1 MNSAMG
7 SSVVSV
13 IQSYLNSAA
22 EEMRRT
28 LIRTA
33 FSPVIYEVLDFG
45 ISLYNGDMDL
55 IADAPGLAFFL
66 GANDFALRKGV
77 EHLGMESLEDGDVV
91 ILNYPYWSSA
101 HAADVALF
109 APVFDEGEDRPF
121 AFCCIRAHWLD
132 LGAKDP
138 GYVLDSTDVH
148 QEGLIIPPLK
158 VYKRGKAD
166 SQIIDLIRFNSRMP
180 EYVLGDLEAQIAAV
194 KTGIRRLR
202 AIRAKFG
209 AATMDAATREI
220 LDHGEKITREAL
232 SQFPTGTW
240 EATDI
245 VDDDGISDDPI
256 PIHIKVTLDG
266 QRFSVDFSGS
276 PDCVPGPVNIPF
288 GLTETLC
295 KVALKTLT
303 TPTQPSNAGCFRPL
317 EVIAPPGNIFHATYP
332 APTYTLWS
340 AMVAL
345 ETLFKALAQAMPDRI
360 PAGSGGDVPGFLM
373 YGKDRHTGAPY
384 AISNNEPVGWGAGR
398 DHDGAN
404 ALNHISTTMVR
415 NTPIEVLEAKTGMFF
430 EHLKLRPD
438 SGGAGR
444 YRGGLGISRG
454 IRFVTPGDFLSITK
468 KSKTRPWALD
478 GGDSADTNMMHY
490 FPGTERAISV
500 GTHRSKVENNDRVEI
515 VSGGGGGYGNPTQ
528 RDPQAVLEDVLDG
541 YVSEAAARERY
552 GVVIENGA
560 VNAVATAALRSARG
574 D

>member
-1 MNSAMG
+1 MDSSA
-7 SSVVSV
+7 VSV
-13 IQSYLNSAA
+13 IQNYLNSAA

-45 ISLYNGDMDL
+45 ISLYNGDLDL

-77 EHLGMESLEDGDVV
+77 EHIGMENLHDGDVV

-148 QEGLIIPPLK
+148 QEGLIIPPIK
-158 VYKRGKAD
+158 VYKGGKPD
-166 SQIIDLIRFNSRMP
+166 REIIDLIRFNSRMP

-194 KTGIRRLR
+194 KTGVRRLR
-202 AIRAKFG
+202 SIRRKFG
-209 AATMDAATREI
+209 AEALEQATREI
-220 LDHGEKITREAL
+220 LDYGERLTREAL
-232 SQFPTGTW
+232 AKFPTGTW
-240 EATDI
+240 EATDV

-256 PIHIKVTLDG
+256 VLHIKVTLEKD
-266 QRFSVDFSGS
+266 RFVVDFSGS
-276 PDCVPGPVNIPF
+276 PDCVTGPVNIPF
-288 GLTETLC
+288 GLTETIC
-295 KVALKTLT
+295 KVALKALT
-303 TPTQPSNAGCFRPL
+303 TPRHPSNAGCFRPL

-360 PAGSGGDVPGFLM
+360 CAGSGGDVPGFLM
-373 YGKDRHTGAPY
+373 CGRDRHGTPY

-398 DHDGAN
+398 VHDGAN
-404 ALNHISTTMVR
+404 ALNHFSTTMVR
-415 NTPIEVLEAKTGMFF
+415 NTPIEVLEAKTGMFI
-430 EHLKLRPD
+430 EHLRLRPD

-444 YRGGLGISRG
+444 FRGGLGISRG
-454 IRFVTPGDFLSITK
+454 IRFVTPGDFLTITK

-478 GGDSADTNMMHY
+478 GGHAADTNRMRY
-490 FPGTERAISV
+490 FPGTDRSV
-500 GTHRSKVENNDRVEI
+500 EGGTYRSKVEIGDQVEVI
-515 VSGGGGGYGNPTQ
+515 SGGGGGCGDPIK
-528 RDPQAVLEDVLDG
+528 RDPAAVLQDVLDG
-541 YVSEAAARERY
+541 YVSQKAARELY
-552 GVVIENGA
+552 GVVIVNRA
-560 VNAVATAALRSARG
+560 VDREATAALRATHCG
-574 D
+574 

>member
-1 MNSAMG
+1 MD

-13 IQSYLNSAA
+13 IQNYLNSAA

-28 LIRTA
+28 LMRTA

-45 ISLYNGDMDL
+45 ISLYNADLDL

-77 EHLGMESLEDGDVV
+77 EHIGMENLHDGDVV

-109 APVFDEGEDRPF
+109 APVFDEGEDKPF

-158 VYKRGKAD
+158 VYKKGQPDKE
-166 SQIIDLIRFNSRMP
+166 ILDLIRFNSRMP

-194 KTGIRRLR
+194 KTGVRRLR
-202 AIRAKFG
+202 SIRQKFG
-209 AATMDAATREI
+209 AETLEQATQKI
-220 LDHGEKITREAL
+220 LDHGEQLAL
-232 SQFPTGTW
+232 DALAEFPTGSW
-240 EATDI
+240 EASDI
-245 VDDDGISDDPI
+245 VDDDGISDDII
-256 PIHIKVTLDG
+256 PIHIKVTLKKDK
-266 QRFSVDFSGS
+266 FIVDFSGS
-276 PDCVPGPVNIPF
+276 PDCVAGPVNIPL

-295 KVALKTLT
+295 KVALKALT
-303 TPTQPSNAGCFRPL
+303 TPRQPSNAGCFRPL
-317 EVIAPPGNIFHATYP
+317 EVIAPPGNLFHATYP

-345 ETLFKALAQAMPDRI
+345 ETLFKALAQAMPDHI
-360 PAGSGGDVPGFLM
+360 AAGSGGDVPGFLM
-373 YGKDRHTGAPY
+373 YGRDPRLGTHY

-398 DHDGAN
+398 NHDGAN

-430 EHLKLRPD
+430 EHLQLRPD

-454 IRFVTPGDFLSITK
+454 IRFVAPGDFLTITK

-478 GGDSADTNMMHY
+478 GGCEADTNAMHY
-490 FPGTERAISV
+490 FPGTDRSV
-500 GTHRSKVENNDRVEI
+500 VTGTHRSPVAVDDCVTV
-515 VSGGGGGYGNPTQ
+515 VSGGGGGCG
-528 RDPQAVLEDVLDG
+528 DPQEREPEAVLEDVRDG
-541 YVSEAAARERY
+541 YVSVRAARNIY
-552 GVVIENGA
+552 KVAIEANDIDWQ
-560 VNAVATAALRSARG
+560 ATSALRGASG
-574 D
+574 N

>member
-1 MNSAMG
+1 MD
-7 SSVVSV
+7 SSVISV
-13 IQSYLNSAA
+13 IQNYLNSAA

-28 LIRTA
+28 LTRTA

-45 ISLYNGDMDL
+45 ISLYNSDLDL

-66 GANDFALRKGV
+66 GANDFAVRKGV
-77 EHLGMESLEDGDVV
+77 EHIGLDNLHDGDVV

-101 HAADVALF
+101 HVADVALF
-109 APVFDEGEDRPF
+109 APVFEEGEDRPF

-138 GYVLDSTDVH
+138 GYVLDSTDIH
-148 QEGLIIPPLK
+148 QEGLIIPPIK
-158 VYKRGKAD
+158 VYKAGRPD
-166 SQIIDLIRFNSRMP
+166 PEIIDLIRFNSRMP

-194 KTGIRRLR
+194 KTGVRRLR
-202 AIRAKFG
+202 SIRRKFG
-209 AATMDAATREI
+209 VATLEQATRAI
-220 LDHGEKITREAL
+220 LDHGERLTLDAL
-232 SQFPTGTW
+232 AQFPTGTW

-256 PIHIKVTLDG
+256 PIHVKITLEKN
-266 QRFSVDFSGS
+266 RFIADFSGS
-276 PDCVPGPVNIPF
+276 PDCVAGPVNIPF

-303 TPTQPSNAGCFRPL
+303 TPRQPSNAGCFRPL

-340 AMVAL
+340 AMIAL

-360 PAGSGGDVPGFLM
+360 VAGSGGDVPGFLM
-373 YGKDRHTGAPY
+373 CGRDRRQGTQY

-398 DHDGAN
+398 EHDGAN

-430 EHLKLRPD
+430 EHLSLRPD

-444 YRGGLGISRG
+444 FRGGLGISRG
-454 IRFVTPGDFLSITK
+454 IRFVTPGEFLTITK

-478 GGDSADTNMMHY
+478 GGHEADTNRMRY
-490 FPGTERAISV
+490 FPGTERSVEV
-500 GTHRSKVENNDRVEI
+500 GTYRSKVAVGDRVEI
-515 VSGGGGGYGNPTQ
+515 ISGGGGGCG
-528 RDPQAVLEDVLDG
+528 DPAERCPEAVLEDVLDG
-541 YVSEAAARERY
+541 YVTPRAARDEY
-552 GVVIENGA
+552 KVVIESGA
-560 VNAVATAALRSARG
+560 INHDATAALRRTRV

>member
-1 MNSAMG
+1 ME

-13 IQSYLNSAA
+13 IQNYLNSAA

-55 IADAPGLAFFL
+55 VADAPGLAFFL
-66 GANDFALRKGV
+66 GANDYALRKGV
-77 EHLGMESLEDGDVV
+77 EHLGIENLRDGDVV

-109 APVFDEGEDRPF
+109 APVFDPGEVRPF

-148 QEGLIIPPLK
+148 QEGLIIPPVK
-158 VYKRGKAD
+158 VYKAGRAD
-166 SQIIDLIRFNSRMP
+166 PEIIDLIRFNSRMP

-202 AIRAKFG
+202 AIRQKFG
-209 AATMDAATREI
+209 ADTLDQAMREI
-220 LDHGEKITREAL
+220 LDHGERLTREAMAA
-232 SQFPTGTW
+232 FPVGTW

-256 PIHIKVTLDG
+256 PLHIKVTLEPD
-266 QRFSVDFSGS
+266 QFIVDFSGS
-276 PDCVPGPVNIPF
+276 PDCVAGPVNIPF

-303 TPTQPSNAGCFRPL
+303 TPRQPSNAGCFRPL
-317 EVIAPPGNIFHATYP
+317 KCIAPPGNIFHATYP

-360 PAGSGGDVPGFLM
+360 TAGSGGDVPGFLM
-373 YGKDRHTGAPY
+373 CGRDPRHGAPY

-398 DHDGAN
+398 HHDGAN

-415 NTPIEVLEAKTGMFF
+415 NTPIEVLESKTGMFF
-430 EHLKLRPD
+430 EHLRLRTD

-444 YRGGLGISRG
+444 HRGGLGISRG
-454 IRFVTPGDFLSITK
+454 IRFVTPGEFLTITK
-468 KSKTRPWALD
+468 KSKTRPWSLD
-478 GGDSADTNMMHY
+478 GGLEADTNRMRY
-490 FPGTERAISV
+490 FPGTDRAIEV
-500 GTHRSKVENNDRVEI
+500 GTYRSKVAPGDRVEI
-515 VSGGGGGYGNPTQ
+515 VSGGGGGCGDPRQ
-528 RDPQAVLEDVLDG
+528 RDPEAVLDDVLDG
-541 YVSEAAARERY
+541 YVSREAALEHYR
-552 GVVIENGA
+552 VVIEEGM
-560 VNAVATAALRSARG
+560 VNQDATAALRRVG
-574 D
+574 PN